1 MSEKITSNASK
12 VVRLRTYD
20 MVNHVE
26 VLVEYSVSDNLAV
39 SDTFSEKKMI
49 MLIVEPCHDCVV
61 NLIYVFLILY

>member
-1 MSEKITSNASK
+1 MVEVEYHNLSCQIGGKLSEKITSNASK

-39 SDTFSEKKMI
+39 SDIHLVRRK
-49 MLIVEPCHDCVV
+49 
-61 NLIYVFLILY
+61 

>member
-39 SDTFSEKKMI
+39 SDTFSEKKKI
-49 MLIVEPCHDCVV
+49 MLNPSNPQ
-61 NLIYVFLILY
+61 NLFC

>member
-1 MSEKITSNASK
+1 
-12 VVRLRTYD
+12 

-61 NLIYVFLILY
+61 NLIYVFFILY

>member
-12 VVRLRTYD
+12 VVRLRTSD

-39 SDTFSEKKMI
+39 SDTFSEKKKI

-61 NLIYVFLILY
+61 NPNFFF